1 MEQVIQAALKEKEI
15 RSQIE
20 NEYEVKTLCKEE
32 IVKTR
37 ALWREAFP
45 EYTESVLDFYFQN
58 RAEEGIAFVVENE
71 EIVSMLNL
79 HPYSAAIRR
88 NPPLPGKN
96 RIPCMADVVR
106 VDTNYMAGFAT
117 KEAYQRHGYGKRV
130 MEGALRYQYSMNV
143 PFMFV
148 SANENNDTVLKKM
161 GFHYIYD
168 SPQYELDHDLI
179 SMEMLERAEAGEIVK
194 MSPSNIT
201 LSVVN
206 KEKLLTLAHFVNAN
220 LCKKYGLFMIRSAV
234 YYERLQREVMS
245 RGGNIFIIMEN
256 DKIIGYFSL
265 TRDKNE
271 ELQEV
276 VFEKQ
281 SDIDRYIYTSKD
293 RKPSVMARI
302 VNLSEMLKLVSA
314 QGKVTIAVRIYDDLI
329 DENNGLFIWYLD
341 EHGSYMEKIEE
352 DENIKSQQMRPELT
366 VSIGEL
372 TAFFFEYIKL
382 KENLKFDSIYLSGPA
397 WISEIII

>member
-20 NEYEVKTLCKEE
+20 NEYKVRTLCKEE
-32 IVKTR
+32 IVKTKG
-37 ALWREAFP
+37 LWKEAFP
-45 EYTESVLDFYFQN
+45 EYTDNALDFYFEN
-58 RAEEGIAFVVENE
+58 RAEDGIMFAVENE
-71 EIVSMLNL
+71 EIISMLNL
-79 HPYSAAIRR
+79 YPYSAAVRR

-117 KEAYQRHGYGKRV
+117 KQEYQRHGYGQRV
-130 MEGALRYQYSMNV
+130 MEGALRYQYNMNV
-143 PFMFV
+143 PFMLV
-148 SANENNDTVLKKM
+148 SSDKNSDEILKKM

-168 SPQYELDHDLI
+168 RFQYELDHDLI
-179 SMEMLERAEAGEIVK
+179 SEEMLGRAESGEVVK
-194 MSPSNIT
+194 LSPSNIT

-234 YYERLQREVMS
+234 YYERLQREVIS

-265 TRDKNE
+265 TRDNTE
-271 ELQEV
+271 ELHEV
-276 VFEKQ
+276 VFERQ
-281 SDIDRYIYTSKD
+281 SDIDRYIYTSKE

-302 VNLSEMLKLVSA
+302 VNLSEMLKLIAS
-314 QGKVTIAVRIYDDLI
+314 QGKVTIAVRIYDEMI
-329 DENNGLFIWYLD
+329 AQNNGLFIWYLD
-341 EHGSYMEKIEE
+341 EHGSYMERIEE
-352 DENIKSQQMRPELT
+352 DEKVKSYQMRPELT
-366 VSIGEL
+366 VTIGEL

-382 KENLKFDSIYLSGPA
+382 KENLKFDSIYLTGPA
-397 WISEIII
+397 WVNENII

>member
-20 NEYEVKTLCKEE
+20 NEYEVRTLCKEE
-32 IVKTR
+32 IGKTKS
-37 ALWREAFP
+37 LWKESFP
-45 EYTESVLDFYFQN
+45 EYTESILDFYFQN
-58 RAEEGIAFVVENE
+58 RAEDGIAFVAEKE
-71 EIVSMLNL
+71 EIISMLHL
-79 HPYSAAIRR
+79 HPYSAAMRR

-96 RIPCMADVVR
+96 RMPCMTDVVR

-117 KEAYQRHGYGKRV
+117 KEAYRRHGYGRRV

-143 PFMFV
+143 PFMLV

-168 SPQYELDHDLI
+168 RTQYELDHDLI
-179 SMEMLERAEAGEIVK
+179 STEMLRRAELGEVVK
-194 MSPSNIT
+194 LSPSNIT
-201 LSVVN
+201 LSIVN

-234 YYERLQREVMS
+234 YYERLQREVIS

-265 TRDKNE
+265 TRDNAE

-293 RKPSVMARI
+293 RRPSVMARI
-302 VNLSEMLKLVSA
+302 VNLSEMLKLIAA
-314 QGKVTIAVRIYDDLI
+314 QGNVTVAVRIYDDMI
-329 DENNGLFIWYLD
+329 DENNGLFIWYLN
-341 EHGSYMEKIEE
+341 EHGSYLEKIEE
-352 DENIKSQQMRPELT
+352 DEDTKSQQMRPELT

-397 WISEIII
+397 WISEKII